1 MEGKRREEVWGERK
15 RIGRVERVG
24 WLFSSG
30 SCTIREKII
39 MIVSPLK
46 KTSLAEV

>member
-1 MEGKRREEVWGERK
+1 MRVRERK
-15 RIGRVERVG
+15 EKVERVG
-24 WLFSSG
+24 WVFSYLPG
-30 SCTIREKII
+30 CTIREKII